1 MTNITTVVYTS
12 LIVFGVIGL
21 TEVALAWYDIHGQDK
36 TDDDI
41 QEQWRSETNCRCK
54 RKE

>member
-1 MTNITTVVYTS
+1 MTGITTVVYTV
-12 LIVFGVIGL
+12 LIVFDIIGL
-21 TEVALAWYDIHGQDK
+21 TEVAFAWHDIRGRDK

-41 QEQWRSETNCRCK
+41 QERWRSETNCRCR